1 MPVKDSV
8 SLNRLF
14 GLFFALVLT
23 AFPAV
28 AMDTTLPMEE
38 VEKLL
43 SETTSHYDSIETL
56 AASFTQVRS
65 TRLLKK
71 PAVTKGK
78 FYYAKPGHFLWQF
91 TSPYSISVLSKD
103 KFLIKIDKK
112 RGTYSRLKVKKYKS
126 TIMNFM
132 DVSKAFE
139 FLNKYFYIKEIDTKL
154 KDIYIIFI
162 PKKRRVKKRVKLVE
176 IWLYPDT
183 RLFHRIKVEEKNG
196 SVTNITFH
204 HCKINAKL
212 PAGVF
217 DISLKGLKKEKWQE

>member
-1 MPVKDSV
+1 MRVKDSV
-8 SLNRLF
+8 SLKRIF

-23 AFPAV
+23 VFPAV
-28 AMDTTLPMEE
+28 AMDSSLPPEL

-43 SETTSHYDSIETL
+43 TETTSHYETIETL

-78 FYYAKPGHFLWQF
+78 FYYEKPGRFLWQF
-91 TSPYSISVLSKD
+91 TSPYTISVLSKG
-103 KFLIKIDKK
+103 KYLIKTDPKH
-112 RGTYSRLKVKKYKS
+112 GVYSRLKVKKYKS
-126 TIMNFM
+126 TLMNFM

-139 FLNKYFYIKEIDTKL
+139 FLNKYFYIKQIDTKL

-176 IWLYPDT
+176 VWLYPDT
-183 RLFHRIKVEEKNG
+183 RLFHRIKVKEKNG
-196 SVTNITFH
+196 SVTEITFH
-204 HCKINAKL
+204 HCKINRKL
-212 PAGVF
+212 PAGIF

>member
-1 MPVKDSV
+1 MHRKGLLSPNRAF
-8 SLNRLF
+8 SLLF
-14 GLFFALVLT
+14 LLVLT
-23 AFPAV
+23 SFPMMASDN
-28 AMDTTLPMEE
+28 ALSAGK

-43 SETTSHYDSIETL
+43 AETSSRYETIETL
-56 AASFTQVRS
+56 SSSFTQVRT

-78 FYYAKPGHFLWQF
+78 FYYEKPAHFLWQF
-91 TSPYSISVLSKD
+91 TDPYNISVLSKS
-103 KFLIKIDKK
+103 KFLFKIDTR
-112 RGTYSRLKVKKYKS
+112 RGTYSKLKVKKYKS
-126 TIMNFM
+126 TMMNFM
-132 DVSKAFE
+132 DVSKTFK

-154 KDIYIIFI
+154 KDTYIIFI

-196 SVTNITFH
+196 SVTDITFH
-204 HCKINAKL
+204 NSKINCKL

>member
-1 MPVKDSV
+1 MHGKRLLSPNITL
-8 SLNRLF
+8 SLLF
-14 GLFFALVLT
+14 LLVL
-23 AFPAV
+23 ASLPIMALDN
-28 AMDTTLPMEE
+28 ALTTDK

-43 SETTSHYDSIETL
+43 AETSSRYETIETL
-56 AASFTQVRS
+56 SSSFTQVRS

-78 FYYAKPGHFLWQF
+78 FYYKKPAHFLWQF
-91 TSPYSISVLSKD
+91 TDPYTISVLSKG
-103 KFLIKIDKK
+103 KFLFKIDSR

-126 TIMNFM
+126 TMMNFM
-132 DVSKAFE
+132 DVSKAFK

-154 KDIYIIFI
+154 EDTYIIFI

-196 SVTNITFH
+196 SVTDITFH
-204 HCKINAKL
+204 HCKINRKL
-212 PAGVF
+212 PAGIF